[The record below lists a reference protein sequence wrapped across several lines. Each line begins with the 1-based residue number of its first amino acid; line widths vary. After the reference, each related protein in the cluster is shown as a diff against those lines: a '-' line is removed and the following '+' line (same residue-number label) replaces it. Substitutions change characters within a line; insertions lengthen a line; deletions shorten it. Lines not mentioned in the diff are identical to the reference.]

1 MTDVVPHLFWITSRA
16 AGVAALLLAS
26 VGVSLGLLMGGKM
39 MRGRGPDLRVAH
51 ETISIATIV
60 AIGVHGVA
68 LLGDQFVSPSLAD
81 ITVPFVSGYKTV
93 WTTVG
98 IVAGWSTI
106 SLGLSFYAR
115 RWIGARRWRSMHR
128 FTVLAWALGVIHSL
142 GEGTDSG
149 EVWFLAMTAIAVVPA
164 LVLLI
169 ARLSGARP
177 ESSSRTT
184 PRSSPRLTT

>member
-1 MTDVVPHLFWITSRA
+1 MTDVAPHLFWITSRA

-60 AIGVHGVA
+60 AIAVHAVA
-68 LLGDQFVSPSLAD
+68 LLGDHFMNPSLAD
-81 ITVPFVSGYKTV
+81 ITVPFVSGYRTV
-93 WTTVG
+93 WTTIG

-106 SLGLSFYAR
+106 ILGLSFYAR

-128 FTVLAWALGVIHSL
+128 FTVLAWGLGVIHSL

-149 EVWFLAMTAIAVVPA
+149 EIWFLAMTAIVVLPA
-164 LVLLI
+164 LVLFA
-169 ARLSGARP
+169 ARLGGAGRG
-177 ESSSRTT
+177 SFSRTT
-184 PRSSPRLTT
+184 PRSSPRPTT